1 MCTAPQN
8 IKFREGTTTKN
19 NILCAL
25 HPKIFKFR
33 ENRTKKKGF
42 ICTAQET
49 SQALHNKPSKPVK
62 SEHQG
67 EV

>member
-25 HPKIFKFR
+25 HPKTFKFR
-33 ENRTKKKGF
+33 ENRTKKTRF
-42 ICTAQET
+42 HMHCTT
-49 SQALHNKPSKPVK
+49 NKQNQFKVNVNVRW
-62 SEHQG
+62 EG
-67 EV
+67 G